1 MEFEWDEVKRLK
13 NIKAHK
19 LDFIRAKEIWKNQVL
34 EILSPQTHH
43 GEERFLAI
51 GKIENIFIT
60 VVYTWRGENRRLIS
74 ARRARKNEKEYYE
87 NETR

>member
-1 MEFEWDEVKRLK
+1 MVFEWDEVKRLK
-13 NIKAHK
+13 NIKEHK
-19 LDFIRAKEIWKNQVL
+19 LDFIRAKEIWENPVI

-43 GEERFLAI
+43 SEKRFLAI

-74 ARRARKNEKEYYE
+74 SRRVRKNEKKYYE
-87 NETR
+87 NEIR